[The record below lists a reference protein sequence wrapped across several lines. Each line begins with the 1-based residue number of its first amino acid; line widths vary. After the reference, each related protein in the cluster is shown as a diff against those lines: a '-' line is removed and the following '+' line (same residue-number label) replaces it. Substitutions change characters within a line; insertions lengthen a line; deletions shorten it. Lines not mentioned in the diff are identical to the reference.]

1 MVNSE
6 LPDIPHNIPA
16 FTLFIL
22 IYREKRP
29 AHISLKNI
37 VQFFSFVGFSIIW
50 TSFRLPSSLSGILP
64 MEQKIS
70 IISFI
75 KASLVQKKPDMI
87 LQFLAVSERG
97 IQAFH
102 YILFLCSKFIWL
114 FPVNSRK
121 ICIGQRIFFS
131 SGSVII
137 PFSYRSYE
145 ANNAF
150 PYGILCAGG
159 SADPPA

>member
-1 MVNSE
+1 
-6 LPDIPHNIPA
+6 
-16 FTLFIL
+16 
-22 IYREKRP
+22 
-29 AHISLKNI
+29 
-37 VQFFSFVGFSIIW
+37 
-50 TSFRLPSSLSGILP
+50 

-97 IQAFH
+97 IKRSITSFSSVVSSYGFFQSIVGK
-102 YILFLCSKFIWL
+102 YVSVSGYS
-114 FPVNSRK
+114 FP
-121 ICIGQRIFFS
+121 

-137 PFSYRSYE
+137 PFSDRSYE

-159 SADPPA
+159 SAAPPA